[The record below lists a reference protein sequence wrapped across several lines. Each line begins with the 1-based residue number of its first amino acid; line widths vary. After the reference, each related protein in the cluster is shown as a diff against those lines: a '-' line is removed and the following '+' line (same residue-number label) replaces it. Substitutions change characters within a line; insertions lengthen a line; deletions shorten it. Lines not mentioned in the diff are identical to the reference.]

1 MSYLPPVW
9 TLANYANTFPDTRDY
24 RMTVDMLICALDHP
38 M

>member
-9 TLANYANTFPDTRDY
+9 TLAYYVDIFLDTRDY